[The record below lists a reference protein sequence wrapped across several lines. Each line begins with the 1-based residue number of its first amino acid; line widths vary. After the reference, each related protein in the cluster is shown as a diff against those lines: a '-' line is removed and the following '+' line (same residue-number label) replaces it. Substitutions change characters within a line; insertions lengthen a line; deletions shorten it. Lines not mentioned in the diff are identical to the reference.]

1 LAGLSSPAPFGP
13 EHSFD
18 EFDCGKAP
26 LNDWLKRH
34 ALPSE
39 GKSARTYV
47 VSEDWRVAGYYCL
60 STGAVLRA
68 QVPGRIRHGLPEPVP
83 ILLLGRLAV
92 DLRYA
97 RRGIGSGLLK
107 DAFARTLATSQIVGA
122 RCLVVHAIDD
132 EAMAFYLAYGFRE
145 FPQDSKTLFL
155 PVETIAQALA

>member
-1 LAGLSSPAPFGP
+1 MAALSEPAPIGP
-13 EHSFD
+13 EHAID
-18 EFDCGKAP
+18 EFDCGKPP

-47 VSEDWRVAGYYCL
+47 VADGRWVAGYYCL
-60 STGAVLRA
+60 SAGAVLRA

-92 DLRYA
+92 DLRHA
-97 RRGIGSGLLK
+97 RKGIGSGLLK

-122 RCLVVHAIDD
+122 RCLVVHAIDE
-132 EAMAFYLAYGFRE
+132 EAIAFYRAYGFRE

-155 PVETIAQALA
+155 PVETIAQALG